1 MNRYT
6 TVLRPL
12 ALAAFLV
19 ASGASQAGITVYTTQ
34 SSFLAAISNFA
45 TDTFDD
51 LPPGRTNLDTAAI
64 NRSAGAYAYTAS
76 VGEDSLATGGTGSDV
91 WLTTDPSNAV
101 LTFDNFSSGVYAVGG
116 FFFGSNSDGGAQR
129 RGSITVTATDADG
142 TITTETKRNPRTSNF
157 FGFVSD
163 SSLTSVT
170 VSTTT
175 RRGSMFPTVNN
186 LTLAAAVPEP
196 ETYAL
201 LLSGLAI
208 VGFVARRRRDR

>member
-1 MNRYT
+1 MNRYS

-12 ALAAFLV
+12 ALAALLV
-19 ASGASQAGITVYTTQ
+19 AAGSSQAGITVYTTQ
-34 SSFLAAISNFA
+34 ASFLAAISNFA

-51 LPPGRTNLDTAAI
+51 LPTGPTQLETSSID
-64 NRSAGAYAYTAS
+64 RSAGAFTYTAS
-76 VGEDSLATGGTGSDV
+76 VGEDFSLATGGTASDV

-101 LTFDNFSSGVYAVGG
+101 LTFDSFSSGVYAVGG
-116 FFFGSNSDGGAQR
+116 FFFGSNSDGGALR
-129 RGSITVTATDADG
+129 RGSVTVTATDADG
-142 TITTETKRNPRTSNF
+142 TITKTKRNPRSSNF
-157 FGFVSD
+157 YGFVSD

-170 VSTTT
+170 VSATS
-175 RRGSMFPTVNN
+175 RGGSMFPTVNN

-208 VGFVARRRRDR
+208 VGFIARRRRDR

>member
-1 MNRYT
+1 
-6 TVLRPL
+6 
-12 ALAAFLV
+12 
-19 ASGASQAGITVYTTQ
+19 
-34 SSFLAAISNFA
+34 
-45 TDTFDD
+45 
-51 LPPGRTNLDTAAI
+51 
-64 NRSAGAYAYTAS
+64 
-76 VGEDSLATGGTGSDV
+76 VGEDFSLATGGTGSDV

-101 LTFDNFSSGVYAVGG
+101 LTFDSFSSGVYAVGG
-116 FFFGSNSDGGAQR
+116 FIFSSNSDGGAFR

-142 TITTETKRNPRTSNF
+142 TITRTKRFARTDNF

-170 VSTTT
+170 VSASS
-175 RRGSMFPTVNN
+175 RGGSVFPTVNN

-208 VGFVARRRRDR
+208 VGFIARRRRDR